1 MRHFSFPFFLFSFF
15 LGGGGGLPDPHT
27 IQTKPPIQFTSFSFT
42 HTLALTQVMLQI
54 MNKEEDREKP
64 YNPCKPMRLKKGNKK
79 RMISIWF
86 FESSSVKKKFSKSQA
101 TYISALHAFA
111 CN

>member
-1 MRHFSFPFFLFSFF
+1 MRHFSFPFFL
-15 LGGGGGLPDPHT
+15 LGGGGVHGPTHNPN
-27 IQTKPPIQFTSFSFT
+27 QTTNPVHSFSFT

-86 FESSSVKKKFSKSQA
+86 FESSSVKKKNSKSQA

>member
-1 MRHFSFPFFLFSFF
+1 
-15 LGGGGGLPDPHT
+15 
-27 IQTKPPIQFTSFSFT
+27 
-42 HTLALTQVMLQI
+42 MLQI

-86 FESSSVKKKFSKSQA
+86 FESSSVKKKFQNHKQPISRRCMRLLA
-101 TYISALHAFA
+101 TKISDPVKKNKTKQNKQRSRFFVESVYLMEKELSEAAVKRVEFE
-111 CN
+111 